1 MAEETLTWRALLD
14 KRYWPRLVLLSLA
27 LWLHAT
33 NTMLISTT
41 LPSVVESIGGHRLL
55 SWAFSLYLIGS
66 VLSGT
71 QISVYASRFGFRHTI
86 VGAALIYL
94 AGCLICGV
102 ASNMPVFLFGR
113 LVQGLG
119 GGGLVSLVYLSQHQF
134 FPNQLIPRIIAS
146 NSVVW
151 MSAAFCGPMIG
162 GMFAT
167 YGVWRLA
174 FLFFAVQALL
184 FIVYA
189 RHQLK
194 NDSVQIYANKR
205 GVSLI
210 NLGILALSIM
220 LVAYG
225 GTIGQWVGSAIF
237 VVLGVVSLYLF
248 IVLDGRV
255 ELHRML
261 PESMLNINNPVASG
275 LLMTLVYSAALMS
288 FVVYGP
294 IVLTKV
300 YGLTPLATGF
310 VLITESL
317 AWSISAII
325 FAGKSPDVE
334 RSLILAGGMFVTVG
348 VYLQAIVV
356 PSTSIVLIVLAL
368 IIACGGF
375 GALWGY
381 LIRRIV
387 GFASSDDKDR
397 ASSILPVAQQIGFAF
412 GAAYAGVIANSLGY
426 SAHSSVSEIQS
437 IAKWVFYAFVPFAVI
452 GNVCA
457 WYFVRHGA
465 YYKQG

>member
-1 MAEETLTWRALLD
+1 MSEESATWRALLD
-14 KRYWPRLVLLSLA
+14 ARYWPRLIMLSLA

-66 VLSGT
+66 VVSGT
-71 QISVYASRFGFRHTI
+71 QMSVYAHRFGFRSTI
-86 VGAALIYL
+86 VGAAVTYL
-94 AGCLICGV
+94 AGCVICGL
-102 ASNMPVFLFGR
+102 ASNMPVFLVGR
-113 LVQGLG
+113 IVQGLG

-167 YGVWRLA
+167 FGVWRLA
-174 FLFFAVQALL
+174 FLFFALQALL

-194 NDSVQIYANKR
+194 TDHESIRAKKR
-205 GVSLI
+205 RVSI
-210 NLGILALSIM
+210 FNLGVLSASIM
-220 LVAYG
+220 FVAYG
-225 GTIGQWVGSAIF
+225 GTLNGWVASALF
-237 VVLGVVSLYLF
+237 VVLGVICLYLF
-248 IVLDGRV
+248 IVLDRRV
-255 ELHRML
+255 DQQRML
-261 PESMLNINNPVASG
+261 PKSMLQLNNPVASG

-294 IVLTKV
+294 VIMIKV
-300 YGLTPLATGF
+300 YGLTPLGTGF

-317 AWSISAII
+317 AWSTSAII
-325 FAGKSPDVE
+325 FAGKGPGAE
-334 RSLILAGGMFVTVG
+334 RTLILVGGLFVTVG
-348 VYLQAIVV
+348 IFLQAVVV
-356 PSTSIVLIVLAL
+356 PATSIVWIVLVL

-381 LIRRIV
+381 VIRQV
-387 GFASSDDKDR
+387 VDFASIDDKDR
-397 ASSILPVAQQIGFAF
+397 ASSMLPVTQQIGFAL
-412 GAAYAGVIANSLGY
+412 GAAYAGVIANGLGY
-426 SAHSSVSEIQS
+426 SATSSVSEIQS
-437 IAKWVFYAFVPFAVI
+437 IAHWVFYAFVPFAII
-452 GNVCA
+452 GNICT
-457 WYFVRHGA
+457 WLFVQRNAEH
-465 YYKQG
+465 K